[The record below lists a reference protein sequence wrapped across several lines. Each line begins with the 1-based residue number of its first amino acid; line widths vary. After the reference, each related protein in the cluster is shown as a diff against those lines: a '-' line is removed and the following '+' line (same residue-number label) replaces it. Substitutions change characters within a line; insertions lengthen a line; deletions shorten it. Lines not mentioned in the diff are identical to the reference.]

1 MTRVKKVVSNI
12 RSHRT
17 NSTLDATA
25 DTSSSLSSSI
35 NRPSQQIPA
44 PFSPKIPVNG
54 NRELYRFQL
63 YRANFSESYAQ
74 NTNHYLT
81 QRQFPGTTIRPA
93 SFPRL
98 EPLSIVIDRD
108 NDSSPLPP
116 LYTSVLAFLWKTR
129 ARDGDV
135 TRRLGRGDDEKDGS
149 RGSKRDA

>member
-1 MTRVKKVVSNI
+1 MTRVKKLVSNI

-25 DTSSSLSSSI
+25 DTSSSSSSSI

-108 NDSSPLPP
+108 NDPESLPP
-116 LYTSVLAFLWKTR
+116 YIHPFSRFS
-129 ARDGDV
+129 
-135 TRRLGRGDDEKDGS
+135 EKREPGT
-149 RGSKRDA
+149 AT